1 MTNINIIECPLA
13 EVRSHLEAFSEIFI
27 VCDRNVREICRK
39 LNVTARGIIEIE
51 AAEDKKVVETVL
63 GICRWLF
70 GQGADRKAF
79 VLGIGGG
86 ITTDI
91 TGFAASIYKRGVR
104 FGFLPTTLLA
114 QVDAAIGGKN
124 GVNLDSYKN
133 VLGIIRQPEM
143 TFICPEALESL
154 SNQEITSGAA
164 ELLKTFIIRNEDEN
178 YEKAVLALSHW
189 AKSDSRSN
197 LGLGNLIGTAAKIK
211 ADIAGKDPNEHGER
225 RLLNLGHTFAHS
237 IEKNSNENISHGH
250 AVAIGII
257 LAASLAESLSLTEN
271 GFTER
276 LETDFKSCGLPTECP
291 YTANELA
298 DAMRKDKKADG
309 GIIHFVLPLA
319 IGRVEIR
326 DLSVEAAVE
335 ALNKKIT
342 RNHPDIL
349 I

>member
-1 MTNINIIECPLA
+1 MIRPFPLTNINIIECHLA
-13 EVRSHLEAFSEIFI
+13 EVRSHLEAFGETFI
-27 VCDRNVREICRK
+27 VCDRNVSGICQK
-39 LNVTARGIIEIE
+39 LGVATKGILEIE
-51 AAEDKKVVETVL
+51 AAEDKKVFDTVL

-104 FGFLPTTLLA
+104 FGFLPTTLLS

-133 VLGIIRQPEM
+133 MLGVIRQPEM
-143 TFICPEALESL
+143 TFICPEVLETL
-154 SNQEITSGAA
+154 SDKEITSGAA
-164 ELLKTFIIRNEDEN
+164 ELLKTFIIRNKDGN
-178 YEKAVLALSHW
+178 YEKAVQALSRW
-189 AKSDSRSN
+189 AKSDSERN
-197 LGLGNLIGTAAKIK
+197 PDLGNLIGAAAKIK

-225 RLLNLGHTFAHS
+225 RLLNLGHTFAHA
-237 IEKNSNENISHGH
+237 IEKNSNESIAHGH

-257 LAASLAESLSLTEN
+257 LAAHLAESLGLAEGGLSS
-271 GFTER
+271 R
-276 LETDFKSCGLPTECP
+276 LEGDFKSCGLPTECP
-291 YTANELA
+291 FTVDALA

-309 GIIHFVLPLA
+309 CIIHFVLPLA

-326 DLSVEAAVE
+326 DLSVEAAVG
-335 ALNKKIT
+335 ALNKK
-342 RNHPDIL
+342 
-349 I
+349 